1 MPLKF
6 SEDVAKKLTEKH
18 NVTQDEVRQ
27 CFENQEGR
35 FLKDKREEHQ
45 TNPPSHW
52 FIAEPTSGAF

>member
-27 CFENQEGR
+27 CFENREGR
-35 FLKDKREEHQ
+35 FLR
-45 TNPPSHW
+45 
-52 FIAEPTSGAF
+52 